1 MAKFICPS
9 CNAPDTRVIRT
20 DLGVRLRECSQCQS
34 RFHTEIQEVLL
45 RRIRIEPTSSP
56 VQSNN
61 NSNNLPPQ
69 PPQKSIDEPALYKIF
84 VERGGYPAGHVSG
97 TGVVPYEQWQAN
109 RRPKPK

>member
-45 RRIRIEPTSSP
+45 RRIRIEPTSSL
-56 VQSNN
+56 VQSKN
-61 NSNNLPPQ
+61 NSKFFTEEELNKGGAYLTYQREGGTLDINAWRQAGSP
-69 PPQKSIDEPALYKIF
+69 
-84 VERGGYPAGHVSG
+84 RGPNS
-97 TGVVPYEQWQAN
+97 
-109 RRPKPK
+109 